1 MIRRAALAL
10 ALITA
15 LVGLLSTEAVA
26 LRGRHSTQITI
37 TSSDLDSGEAVVQGK
52 LSSSYRNCTRYRQVG
67 LFVGN
72 TLIDTAL
79 SDTYGN
85 FTLRGPSSSGNH
97 TVYAYREYAVGRCGH
112 LCKLARVDFGL

>member
-1 MIRRAALAL
+1 MTCGPDDTSLKFSARPPASRYFVPGRAETKAGHMIRRAALAL

-37 TSSDLDSGEAVVQGK
+37 TSSDISGGEAIVEGN
-52 LSSSYRNCTRYRQVG
+52 LTSSYRNCTRYRRVG

-72 TLIDTAL
+72 
-79 SDTYGN
+79 
-85 FTLRGPSSSGNH
+85 
-97 TVYAYREYAVGRCGH
+97 
-112 LCKLARVDFGL
+112 